1 MENTGSSSSSTSS
14 LSNSGKH
21 YHHQL
26 SNRLSSK
33 NDRTS
38 SSLNI
43 KQYRIKCVASME
55 KNIYHAKNELHLGTS
70 KQSSG
75 LHFSEN
81 FAININGNHYNHLFI
96 HFFPVHSFLT
106 FQNSR
111 HDEEDEKM
119 IV

>member
-1 MENTGSSSSSTSS
+1 MENSVSSSS
-14 LSNSGKH
+14 LSHSGKH

-26 SNRLSSK
+26 SNRLSSNSK

-38 SSLNI
+38 SNI
-43 KQYRIKCVASME
+43 KQYRIKCLASME
-55 KNIYHAKNELHLGTS
+55 KNIYHVKNEILLGTS

-81 FAININGNHYNHLFI
+81 FAVNINGNHNNHLI
-96 HFFPVHSFLT
+96 IHSFHSKKFHFSLHS
-106 FQNSR
+106 FSISNVRQ
-111 HDEEDEKM
+111 EQK